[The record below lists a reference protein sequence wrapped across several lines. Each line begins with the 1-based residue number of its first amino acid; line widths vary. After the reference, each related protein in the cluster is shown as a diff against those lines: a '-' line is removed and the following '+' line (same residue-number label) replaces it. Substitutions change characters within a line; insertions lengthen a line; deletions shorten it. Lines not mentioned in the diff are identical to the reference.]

1 MFPSTKLSRA
11 LNGLRPDISKRL
23 TPPRAADPQADGPDE
38 VPEQAKG
45 ATWTKLEEP
54 ALDQLLSRAEVEM
67 SEPKAIQRQATIAR
81 LKLAA
86 VNARG

>member
-1 MFPSTKLSRA
+1 MLPSTKLLGA
-11 LNGLRPDISKRL
+11 LNGLRPDVSNTL
-23 TPPRAADPQADGPDE
+23 TPPRAAAPQADGSEE
-38 VPEQAKG
+38 VSEQAKG

-67 SEPKAIQRQATIAR
+67 SEPKAIQRQATIAH

-86 VNARG
+86 VNTRR